1 MVYTGTM
8 KVYEGFSARRFDCD
22 VRDAHSQGFIDVA
35 PSFNS
40 VNRYIADPD
49 LTPVITDLI
58 EQSAA
63 SLSAVESQFAAD
75 SSCFST
81 CRFDRWYDAKWGKEK
96 SQRHWLKAHIV
107 AAATAPPAASGS
119 TKTNR
124 EALAALYNATGG
136 ENWKY
141 SYNWLSDARL
151 SEWSGIATIGFSR
164 VESLSLGENQLRGEI
179 PAELGSLSNLTELG
193 LSYNDLSGEI
203 PAELGSLS
211 NLKSLSLSYNDL
223 SGEIPAELGSLSN
236 LEALYLS
243 GNDLS
248 GEIPEELGSLSN
260 LEALGLDDN
269 DLSGEIPPELGI
281 LSNLLGLVLGGNDLS
296 GCVPSSLEDQS
307 TSSDLGGLPFC

>member
-179 PAELGSLSNLTELG
+179 PAELGSLSNLA
-193 LSYNDLSGEI
+193 I
-203 PAELGSLS
+203 
-211 NLKSLSLSYNDL
+211 
-223 SGEIPAELGSLSN
+223 
-236 LEALYLS
+236 LYL
-243 GNDLS
+243 N
-248 GEIPEELGSLSN
+248 N
-260 LEALGLDDN
+260 NA
-269 DLSGEIPPELGI
+269 
-281 LSNLLGLVLGGNDLS
+281 LS
-296 GCVPSSLEDQS
+296 GCMPSSLEDQLDLDN
-307 TSSDLGGLPFC
+307 SDLGGLPFC